1 MAVMDYRTRDGLAEY
16 GFAIDFQ
23 PDVGWR
29 VYVVFQPFHQGNGD
43 SPTLPYQSIDPT
55 GRRYVDWSE
64 KLDNLGDA
72 KKVAALWAELV
83 QKYQHD
89 QEKKARDAELIERYR
104 CTQERRRATP
114 ADPNCTGDGAV
125 DAGAAG
131 PAHQDCGSVIPHP
144 RVSAE
149 ALSDLQESA

>member
-1 MAVMDYRTRDGLAEY
+1 MTVMDYRTRDGLAEY

-29 VYVVFQPFHQGNGD
+29 VYVVFHPFFQGDDD
-43 SPTLPYQSIDPT
+43 SLTLPYQSIDSA

-72 KKVAALWAELV
+72 KRVAALWAELV

-89 QEKKARDAELIERYR
+89 QESKARDVGLIERYR
-104 CTQERRRATP
+104 CTQERRRDAP
-114 ADPNCTGDGAV
+114 ADPDRTGDGAV

-131 PAHQDCGSVIPHP
+131 PGHQDRGSAIPSP
-144 RVSAE
+144 RASAQS
-149 ALSDLQESA
+149 LSDLQENA

>member
-1 MAVMDYRTRDGLAEY
+1 MTVMDYRTRDGFTDY

-23 PDVGWR
+23 PDIGWR
-29 VYVVFQPFHQGNGD
+29 VYIVFQPFHQSNGD
-43 SPTLPYQSIDPT
+43 SLPLPYQSIDHT

-72 KKVAALWAELV
+72 KKVAALWAELA
-83 QKYQHD
+83 QKYQRD
-89 QEKKARDAELIERYR
+89 QERKARDIELIERYR
-104 CTQERRRATP
+104 RNQERRRATP
-114 ADPNCTGDGAV
+114 ADPDRTGDGAV

-131 PAHQDCGSVIPHP
+131 LAHQDCGSVIPHP